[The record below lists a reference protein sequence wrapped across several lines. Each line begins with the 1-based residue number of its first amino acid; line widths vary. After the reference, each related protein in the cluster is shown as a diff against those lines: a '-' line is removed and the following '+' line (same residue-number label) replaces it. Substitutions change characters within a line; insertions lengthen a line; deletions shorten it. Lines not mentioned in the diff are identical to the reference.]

1 MGAVSHL
8 HDHIWA
14 ILLAFLSA
22 LGCFTALTIIGSDTL
37 PTGKLGDVVVAL
49 AGVIGGY
56 AWKANQK
63 PPDENAPSS

>member
-1 MGAVSHL
+1 MDHL

-14 ILLAFLSA
+14 ILIAFLASLGGFIA
-22 LGCFTALTIIGSDTL
+22 LAAIGSDTT

-56 AWKANQK
+56 AYRSGQEKKADVE
-63 PPDENAPSS
+63 DETSS